1 MCLGALTGRLSE
13 EDWKRSREISHL
25 EEIVKTLISRESNA
39 QSKRELKSK
48 KRELEDRKKQEKSIH
63 TKLKQEIV
71 KVLPSSVLFLAV

>member
-1 MCLGALTGRLSE
+1 M
-13 EDWKRSREISHL
+13 
-25 EEIVKTLISRESNA
+25 VKTLISRESNA

-71 KVLPSSVLFLAV
+71 KVLPSSVLLLAV